1 MSPELVSIAVL
12 VAMFVVATIRPI
24 NIGVLGFVAAFVV
37 GTAYTDLA
45 GDEISSLFPGDLFV
59 LLVGITFLFAIA
71 QDNGTID
78 WLVDTSV
85 RAVGGRL
92 VAIPWI
98 MFGVAAV
105 MTAVGAVSPGAVA
118 ILAPVALG
126 VAARHG
132 ISQMLMGLMVVHGAQ
147 AGGFSPISVYGV
159 IVNGVVARADLPT
172 SPMYLFVASLVVNFV
187 VALVAFLVFG
197 GLSLLRAG
205 RAGAEPAMAVAGA
218 TAGDGAPR
226 AGGGSAPDEAAPVA
240 AHEAGSDAT
249 PGPDSPSGADDGD
262 ATVPAGRTRE
272 QTLTLAG
279 LAALAVAAVGFDLD
293 VGLTAFAVALVLAL
307 VSPDGHRH
315 ALNGVAW
322 SVVVLVGGVLTYVGV
337 MQEIGTIDFVGNAV
351 ASLAAPLVVAL
362 LLCYV
367 GGVVSAFASSV
378 AILGATIPL
387 AVPFLQEGTIGAVAM
402 IAALSVSSTVVD
414 CSPLSTNGALVL
426 ANSVGIDRDVFFRRL
441 MAYGAV
447 VVLVAPP
454 LIWFVFVVLGG

>member
-78 WLVDTSV
+78 WIVDRSV

-159 IVNGVVARADLPT
+159 IVNGVVARAGLPT

-187 VALVAFLVFG
+187 VALLAFLVFG
-197 GLSLLRAG
+197 GLPLLRGG
-205 RAGAEPAMAVAGA
+205 RARSEPAMAVAGA
-218 TAGDGAPR
+218 TAGDGTPR
-226 AGGGSAPDEAAPVA
+226 AGGGSASDGAVPVA
-240 AHEAGSDAT
+240 AREAGSDAT
-249 PGPDSPSGADDGD
+249 PGPAGADDGD

-351 ASLAAPLVVAL
+351 AGLAAPLVVAL

-447 VVLVAPP
+447 VVLAAPP
-454 LIWFVFVVLGG
+454 LIWFAFVVLGG

>member
-59 LLVGITFLFAIA
+59 LLVGITLLFAIA

-78 WLVDTSV
+78 WIVDRSV

-187 VALVAFLVFG
+187 VALLAFLVFG
-197 GLSLLRAG
+197 GLPLLRGG
-205 RAGAEPAMAVAGA
+205 RARSEPAMAVAAA
-218 TAGDGAPR
+218 TAGDGALR
-226 AGGGSAPDEAAPVA
+226 AGDGSALGEAAPVA
-240 AHEAGSDAT
+240 AREAGSDTT
-249 PGPDSPSGADDGD
+249 PGPASPGADDDG

-272 QTLTLAG
+272 QTLTLVG
-279 LAALAVAAVGFDLD
+279 LAALAVAAIGFDLD

-351 ASLAAPLVVAL
+351 AGLAAPLVVAL

-387 AVPFLQEGTIGAVAM
+387 AVPFLQEGAIGAVAM

-447 VVLVAPP
+447 VVLAAPP
-454 LIWFVFVVLGG
+454 LIWFAFVVLGG

>member
-12 VAMFVVATIRPI
+12 VAMFVVATIRPV

-78 WLVDTSV
+78 WIVDRSV

-159 IVNGVVARADLPT
+159 IVNGVVARAGLPT

-187 VALVAFLVFG
+187 VALLAFLVFG
-197 GLSLLRAG
+197 GLPLLRGG
-205 RAGAEPAMAVAGA
+205 RARSEPAMAVAGA
-218 TAGDGAPR
+218 TAGDGTPR
-226 AGGGSAPDEAAPVA
+226 AGGGSASDGAVPVA
-240 AHEAGSDAT
+240 AREAGSDAT
-249 PGPDSPSGADDGD
+249 PGPAGADDGD

-351 ASLAAPLVVAL
+351 AGLAAPLVVAL

-447 VVLVAPP
+447 VVLAAPP
-454 LIWFVFVVLGG
+454 LIWFAFVVLGG

>member
-1 MSPELVSIAVL
+1 
-12 VAMFVVATIRPI
+12 
-24 NIGVLGFVAAFVV
+24 
-37 GTAYTDLA
+37 
-45 GDEISSLFPGDLFV
+45 
-59 LLVGITFLFAIA
+59 
-71 QDNGTID
+71 
-78 WLVDTSV
+78 
-85 RAVGGRL
+85 
-92 VAIPWI
+92 

-187 VALVAFLVFG
+187 VALLAFLVFG
-197 GLSLLRAG
+197 GLPLLRGG
-205 RAGAEPAMAVAGA
+205 RARSEPAMAVAAA
-218 TAGDGAPR
+218 TAGDT
-226 AGGGSAPDEAAPVA
+226 
-240 AHEAGSDAT
+240 T
-249 PGPDSPSGADDGD
+249 PGPASPGADDDG

-272 QTLTLAG
+272 QTLTLVG
-279 LAALAVAAVGFDLD
+279 LAALAVAAIGFDLD

-351 ASLAAPLVVAL
+351 AGLAAPLVVAL

-387 AVPFLQEGTIGAVAM
+387 AVPFLQEGAIGAVAM

-447 VVLVAPP
+447 VVLAAPP
-454 LIWFVFVVLGG
+454 LIWFAFVVLGG

>member
-12 VAMFVVATIRPI
+12 VALFVVATIRPV

-78 WLVDTSV
+78 WIVDRSV

-159 IVNGVVARADLPT
+159 IVNGVVARAGLPT

-187 VALVAFLVFG
+187 VALLAFLVFG
-197 GLSLLRAG
+197 GLPLLRGG
-205 RAGAEPAMAVAGA
+205 RARSEPAMAVAGA
-218 TAGDGAPR
+218 TAGDGTPR
-226 AGGGSAPDEAAPVA
+226 AGGGSASDGAVPVA
-240 AHEAGSDAT
+240 AREAGSDAT
-249 PGPDSPSGADDGD
+249 PGPAGADVGD

-351 ASLAAPLVVAL
+351 AGLAAPLVVAL

-387 AVPFLQEGTIGAVAM
+387 AVPFLQEGAIGAVAM

-447 VVLVAPP
+447 VVLAAPP
-454 LIWFVFVVLGG
+454 LIWFAFVVLGG